1 MDRYRWLIWLV
12 SLGLIISL
20 GSCGKNKQ
28 TNYKSLPQKVV
39 VLGFDGMDAGLTAKW
54 MKEGKLP
61 NFSKLAEVG
70 TFSPL
75 QTTNPAES
83 PVSWATFITGCNPGK
98 HGIYDF
104 LKRNPATYMPELAL
118 DTLIFP
124 KRFIHIGKWRFPL
137 ESPKVVNNRKGIP
150 LWEYTRRENIHT
162 VVLHCPDT
170 FPAEPCSGAM
180 LSGLGVPD
188 LRGTMGTFS
197 FYSDAVTDADT
208 EMGGK
213 IIKVEL
219 NNDTI
224 ATKVIGPRNRFL
236 KKHPGGID
244 VTLPLHITID
254 RHSKRVT
261 LELQGQ
267 KQTIGLRQWSDW
279 FTAEFKLLPFRSVS
293 GIARFYLIS
302 IEPEFKLYLS
312 PFNFNPENPPFQISY
327 PADFAKKLAKRFGL
341 YKTLGWA
348 EDTWALNE
356 NRIDEDTFLEDLY
369 YTFEQRSRYALELLK
384 ELDANVFIAV
394 FEGTDRVQHMFWR
407 YMDPKHPMYTK
418 EGAAQYGDTILK
430 FYQKMD
436 EFVGQVM
443 QELPPN
449 TTLIVLSDHGFHSWR
464 YTVNTN
470 TWLVQNGFMALR
482 EDTQFQEKNLSQFF
496 GQGTFFEHVDW
507 SRTKAYALGLSEI
520 YINLLGREGQG
531 IVLPGEEYEQVRN
544 AIIQK
549 MKQYRNPLNGERVWY
564 NVYKRE
570 EVFHGE
576 YAEESGDLVVGFND
590 GYRTSWQTS
599 LGGTPENI
607 IEVNKRKWS
616 ADHCSFD
623 PHITPGILLMNRKLT
638 RPNPAIQDLAP
649 TILHLLGLEKG
660 PQMDGTTFI
669 Q

>member
-1 MDRYRWLIWLV
+1 
-12 SLGLIISL
+12 
-20 GSCGKNKQ
+20 
-28 TNYKSLPQKVV
+28 
-39 VLGFDGMDAGLTAKW
+39 GFDGMDAGLTEKW

-61 NFSKLAEVG
+61 NFSKLAQLG
-70 TFSPL
+70 TYSPL

-98 HGIYDF
+98 HGIFDF
-104 LKRNPATYMPELAL
+104 LKRHPETYMPELAL
-118 DTLIFP
+118 DTPVFP
-124 KRFIHIGKWRFPL
+124 KKFFNLGKWRFPL
-137 ESPKVVNNRKGIP
+137 EKPKVINNRKGVP
-150 LWEYTRRENIHT
+150 LWEYTRQQNIHT
-162 VVLHCPDT
+162 IVLHCPDT
-170 FPAEPCSGAM
+170 FPAESCSGEM

-197 FYSDAVTDADT
+197 FYSDAVTDAET

-213 IIKVEL
+213 IIKVTI
-219 NNDTI
+219 NNDELE
-224 ATKVIGPRNRFL
+224 TKAIGPRNRFL
-236 KKHPGGID
+236 RATPSGVD
-244 VTLPLHITID
+244 ATLPLHISID
-254 RHSKRVT
+254 RQNKKVT
-261 LELQGQ
+261 IKLQGQ
-267 KQTIGLRQWSDW
+267 EQTIGLRQWSNW
-279 FTAEFKLLPFRSVS
+279 VEAKFNLAPFIKVN
-293 GIARFYLIS
+293 GIARFYLIA

-312 PFNFNPENPPFQISY
+312 PFNFHPENPPFPISY
-327 PADFAKKLAKRFGL
+327 PADFSKKIAKRFGL

-369 YTFEQRSRYALELLK
+369 YTFNERSRYALALLK
-384 ELDANVFIAV
+384 ESDANLFIAV

-407 YMDPKHPMYTK
+407 YIDPKHPMYVQEEAK
-418 EGAAQYGDTILK
+418 KYGDTILK

-436 EFVGQVM
+436 EYTGQVM
-443 QELPPN
+443 NEIGPN
-449 TTLIVLSDHGFHSWR
+449 TTLLVLSDHGFHTWR
-464 YTVNTN
+464 YAVNTN
-470 TWLVQNGFMALR
+470 TWLVKHGFMVLR

-520 YINLLGREGQG
+520 YINLQGREGQG
-531 IVLPGEEYEQVRN
+531 IVVPGEEFEQVRN
-544 AIIQK
+544 EMIQK
-549 MKQYRNPLNGERVWY
+549 MKKYRNPLNGELVWH

-570 EVFHGE
+570 DVFHGP

-599 LGGTPENI
+599 LGGTPKDV

-616 ADHCSFD
+616 ADHCSLD
-623 PHITPGILLMNRKLT
+623 PTITPGILLTNRKIDSA
-638 RPNPAIQDLAP
+638 NPSITDMAP

-660 PQMDGTTFI
+660 PDMDGSTFI